1 MLDDPISSKTSKSGQ
16 IVRAH
21 LKEPIVVAGR
31 TVAPA
36 GTPAQIKILDVSAA
50 DIADQYGFVD
60 IFFEAA
66 DACRT
71 GASLPLRTPIARLT
85 PNVTSGHESTV
96 EAEDT
101 VGDIFVPY
109 YSLWQIVRHG
119 KELRARRRL
128 RDAREHRSYDCRTA
142 RRRDLDRRRRTRRA
156 QSMESPN
163 ASFPGFAARNA
174 IRPLGATPR
183 PRTTPAPTA
192 TPSTTPAP
200 STIPSPSVTPRCF
213 KATLPKSHSI
223 RK

>member
-1 MLDDPISSKTSKSGQ
+1 MLDDPISSRTSKSGQ

-21 LKEPIVVAGR
+21 LKEPIVVAGQ
-31 TVAPA
+31 TIAPA
-36 GTPAQIKILDVSAA
+36 GTPAQIKILDSSSA

-60 IFFEAA
+60 VFFEALRLP
-66 DACRT
+66 DGR
-71 GASLPLRTPIARLT
+71 SLPLRTLIARLT

-119 KELRARRRL
+119 KNFVLGAGSVMPAKTEATIAAERGGAISI
-128 RDAREHRSYDCRTA
+128 DVPHPTG
-142 RRRDLDRRRRTRRA
+142 

-163 ASFPGFAARNA
+163 GSFPVSPLATPFG
-174 IRPLGATPR
+174 PLGATPR

-192 TPSTTPAP
+192 VPSTTAAP
-200 STIPSPSVTPRCF
+200 STIPSPSATP
-213 KATLPKSHSI
+213 TML
-223 RK
+223 